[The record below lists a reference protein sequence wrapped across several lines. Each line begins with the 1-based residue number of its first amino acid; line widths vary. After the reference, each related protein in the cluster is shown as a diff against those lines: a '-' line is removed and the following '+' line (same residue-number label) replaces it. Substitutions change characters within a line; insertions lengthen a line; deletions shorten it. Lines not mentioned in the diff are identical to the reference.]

1 MGSMGMPVGH
11 LSAKHLRCRTSH
23 FGGLLEN
30 SVAVV
35 RNSGRPAARAARPV
49 ATPSPGAAIRRAV
62 HCGKERSPALGA
74 FGGFGGGATPATH
87 SVRDPL
93 NQFVR
98 APAVPG
104 TSAREGGY
112 WVA

>member
-1 MGSMGMPVGH
+1 MQDIRIAMGSMGMPVGH

-49 ATPSPGAAIRRAV
+49 AGPRRARARLRREPQYGV
-62 HCGKERSPALGA
+62 PSIAARSAAPPWGLLGALGA
-74 FGGFGGGATPATH
+74 EPRRPRTAYVTH
-87 SVRDPL
+87 
-93 NQFVR
+93 
-98 APAVPG
+98 
-104 TSAREGGY
+104 
-112 WVA
+112 